1 MQVHGGR
8 TEAPQT
14 VRSRATHERITAAL
28 VQLVESG
35 RHHPCAAEVADCARV
50 SLRTIFHHF
59 HDLDQL
65 YSAALTAQ
73 TSRVLATLVEI
84 GAAGELETKCA
95 AISLNRDS
103 IHATLAPT
111 LRAFVANPNRAALL
125 AEHREHEAL
134 REAMHRQT
142 LMTFGRELRQ
152 LPDPLAALLAVET
165 ALSFAVWDY
174 LHRVQGVSRD
184 GTRQYMSALAL
195 SITRSFGA

>member
-1 MQVHGGR
+1 MEVHRGR
-8 TEAPQT
+8 PEVPQT

-28 VQLVESG
+28 VQLIESG
-35 RHHPCAAEVADCARV
+35 RHQPCAADVAACARV

-65 YSAALTAQ
+65 YSAALAAQ
-73 TSRVLATLVEI
+73 ISRVLPTLVEI
-84 GAAGELETKCA
+84 DATSELDVKCD
-95 AISLNRDS
+95 AIALNRDS

-111 LRAFVANPNRAALL
+111 LRAFIANPNRAAHL

-134 REAMHRQT
+134 REAMQRQT
-142 LMTFGRELRQ
+142 RMTFGRELRL